1 MKIDSEKSPE
11 TKKNC
16 LRTKT
21 EYIRVED
28 FVKEIEYVKKQLLL
42 IEPNKFFWPDTVS
55 YLLDKIVLKVLGS
68 TEVRENDGDME
79 RN

>member
-1 MKIDSEKSPE
+1 M
-11 TKKNC
+11 
-16 LRTKT
+16 RTKT

-28 FVKEIEYVKKQLLL
+28 FVKEIECVKKQLLL